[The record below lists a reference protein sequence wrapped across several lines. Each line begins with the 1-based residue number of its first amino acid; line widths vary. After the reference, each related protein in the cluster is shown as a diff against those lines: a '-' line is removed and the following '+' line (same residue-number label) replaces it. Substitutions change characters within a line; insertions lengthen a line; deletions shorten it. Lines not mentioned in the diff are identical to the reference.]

1 METKKRRIWL
11 MPSFMK
17 VAKVAQVPEG
27 RGFAVDVSNRR
38 IALFRSGERFYAIE
52 DDCTHEEASLSMG
65 FFDGDRV
72 ICPLHFAEFKV
83 STGEVLQGPATEDL
97 KTYPVQVVGD
107 DIEVAI
113 D

>member
-1 METKKRRIWL
+1 

-17 VAKVAQVPEG
+17 VAKVAEVPEG
-27 RGFAVDVSNRR
+27 RGFSVDVPNRR
-38 IALFRSGERFYAIE
+38 IALFRSGDRFYAIQ
-52 DDCTHEEASLSMG
+52 DSCTHEEASLSMG
-65 FFDGDRV
+65 FFDGDKV
-72 ICPLHFAEFKV
+72 TCPLHFAEFKV

-97 KTYPVQVVGD
+97 KTYPVRVVGD